1 MYLTMYLLKSYIL
14 QYYLTDAGKQNAPII
29 MKKLIFIILI
39 FFSTNAF
46 ADYYV
51 TGKITGGHKKY
62 MGFAI
67 EIVNVDAVGKKGDL
81 YNLQRVY
88 KKVSDYKNDRC
99 WIDTRLG
106 QIGKVLN
113 FFRNQNFYERQ
124 SDGTYRKLNLEY
136 ITFPCVK
143 R

>member
-1 MYLTMYLLKSYIL
+1 MLGNRTLSIFMKIL
-14 QYYLTDAGKQNAPII
+14 V
-29 MKKLIFIILI
+29 FIILI
-39 FFSTNAF
+39 FFNTNAF

-62 MGFAI
+62 MGFVL
-67 EIVNVDAVGKKGDL
+67 EIVNVDAVGKKGEL
-81 YNLQRVY
+81 YNLQKFY
-88 KKVSDYKNDRC
+88 KKVSDYKNGRC

-113 FFRNQNFYERQ
+113 FFRNQNFYELQ
-124 SDGTYRKLNLEY
+124 SDGTYKKLNLEY